1 MKKIL
6 IGAGVMVAMAAPV
19 LAISETVTIPV
30 EDYQAILK
38 RLDALQQRVEFLEA
52 KPAAIQT
59 DENRVLKVEEDVKT
73 IYDGLDEIETRQLQ
87 NKINLGTELRTRV
100 DSYVV
105 KNYPADGDKETDSNN
120 WASRFRINMDA
131 AFTETLSFHGR
142 LAMYKNWGDSDDATA
157 SGMLID
163 ANRAHQPSS
172 SNLWVDRAYVDWI
185 PEGLPVPVAI
195 TIGRQ
200 PSTEGPPFEFKE
212 NRLRQST
219 YPAHLFNG
227 ESDGIV
233 ATLGLERYTG
243 IAEMGLRF
251 GYSKFYHSDDDDN
264 NNMGSAFPFLDDGE
278 AGDSNVFGILF
289 ESEIPGLPD
298 SLAVLSY
305 AMVRDLPSS
314 MIGPTLDETVGS
326 PANMNLGDM
335 NVWGA
340 HIQAR
345 NILDSGTDLFFSY
358 GGNESSPNGTALYEY
373 GLLSSNGLE
382 ARTGSSIYAG
392 ARYTI
397 PFEPLNRPKIGF
409 EFNHGSRYWF
419 SMTMGG
425 TDLFNKLATRGDA
438 YDLYYIQPVNQY
450 LFFRAGFMH
459 ISYDYTGSGLY
470 MGEPDAT
477 NAILDNYYLLMDV
490 RF

>member
-6 IGAGVMVAMAAPV
+6 VGAGLMVAMAGPA
-19 LAISETVTIPV
+19 LANCGTVTIPV

-38 RLDALQQRVEFLEA
+38 RLDSLQQRVEFLEA
-52 KPAAIQT
+52 KPVATQT
-59 DENRVLKVEEDVKT
+59 DENRVLKVEQDVHT

-87 NKINLGTELRTRV
+87 NKINFSTELRTRV

-120 WASRFRINMDA
+120 WTSRFRINMDA
-131 AFTETLSFHGR
+131 TFSETLSFHGR

-163 ANRAHQPSS
+163 ANRAHQSSS

-243 IAEMGLRF
+243 IAEMGLRL
-251 GYSKFYHSDDDDN
+251 GYSKFYHSDDDN
-264 NNMGSAFPFLDDGE
+264 NTGSAFPFLDDGE

-289 ESEIPGLPD
+289 ESELPGLSD
-298 SLAVLSY
+298 SLVVLSY

-314 MIGPTLDETVGS
+314 MIGPTLDETAG
-326 PANMNLGDM
+326 
-335 NVWGA
+335 
-340 HIQAR
+340 I
-345 NILDSGTDLFFSY
+345 
-358 GGNESSPNGTALYEY
+358 TA
-373 GLLSSNGLE
+373 
-382 ARTGSSIYAG
+382 
-392 ARYTI
+392 
-397 PFEPLNRPKIGF
+397 
-409 EFNHGSRYWF
+409 
-419 SMTMGG
+419 
-425 TDLFNKLATRGDA
+425 
-438 YDLYYIQPVNQY
+438 
-450 LFFRAGFMH
+450 
-459 ISYDYTGSGLY
+459 
-470 MGEPDAT
+470 
-477 NAILDNYYLLMDV
+477 
-490 RF
+490 

>member
-1 MKKIL
+1 MRKIL
-6 IGAGVMVAMAAPV
+6 VGAAVMVAMAGPV
-19 LAISETVTIPV
+19 LASSETVTIPV
-30 EDYQAILK
+30 EDYRAILK
-38 RLDALQQRVEFLEA
+38 RLDSLQQRVEFLEA
-52 KPAAIQT
+52 KPVAIQVA
-59 DENRVLKVEEDVKT
+59 EKRVIKVEEDVKT

-87 NKINLGTELRTRV
+87 NKINFGTELRTRV

-105 KNYPADGDKETDSNN
+105 KNDPVDGARETDSNN
-120 WASRFRINMDA
+120 WTNRFRINMDA
-131 AFTETLSFHGR
+131 ALTETLSFHGR
-142 LAMYKNWGDSDDATA
+142 LVMYKNWGDSDDATA
-157 SGMLID
+157 NGMLVD
-163 ANRAHQPSS
+163 SNRAQHPSS

-185 PEGLPVPVAI
+185 PEGLSVPLAI

-243 IAEMGLRF
+243 IAEMGLRV
-251 GYSKFYHSDDDDN
+251 GYSKLYHSDDN
-264 NNMGSAFPFLDDGE
+264 NRGNSFPFLDDNE
-278 AGDSNVFGILF
+278 AGDSNVFGMFL

-305 AMVRDLPSS
+305 ANASSLPLS
-314 MIGPTLDETVGS
+314 MTGPSLDETQGIS
-326 PANMNLGDM
+326 ANVDLGDM
-335 NVWGA
+335 TLWGI
-340 HIQAR
+340 HLQTR
-345 NILDSGTDLFFSY
+345 DFLSSGTDLFFSY
-358 GGNESSPNGTALYEY
+358 GGNHSSPNGNAPYEY
-373 GLLSSNGLE
+373 GLLSTDGLE
-382 ARTGSSIYAG
+382 ARTGASIYTG
-392 ARYTI
+392 ARYTL
-397 PFEPLNRPKIGF
+397 PFESLNLPKVGF

-425 TDLFNKLATRGDA
+425 EDLFNKLATRGDA

-450 LFFRAGFMH
+450 LFFRAGYMH
-459 ISYDYTGSGLY
+459 VAYDYTGSGLY
-470 MGEPDAT
+470 IGEPVAT
-477 NAILDNYYLLMDV
+477 NTVLDNYYFLMDV